1 MLKNYPYRDQD
12 AGNPGAGSPGGDN
25 SKRLAQ
31 INQEREALEMNAQ
44 AMRKY
49 NEIGKQTYSEI
60 NDLSKRFSEM
70 ASDEAFALEKSSSQL
85 RSRQDLLAAA
95 AKNERI
101 NFDLRTKAEE
111 FAGTAQEK
119 YYRGLIKRNE
129 TEAKGIQDQIQARDK
144 LNKKMGI
151 FDDLL
156 RAANKLPIVGEL
168 GVAQEA
174 LSAMETTTLKTG
186 SSIRGMGAATK
197 VFGNALR
204 QAGPAIIFAKALD
217 AMIDFSKAIT
227 QAGKE
232 LGVSRKEA
240 TEFGRQMQFAAFQ
253 SGDVLATS
261 LKLLEV
267 NSKLNAIRGT
277 AVKFTTQQLVESNRL
292 LEASVLTADAAGRF
306 SQLANIGGMS
316 IRETTKAAIAGA
328 VAAEREGGVRL
339 NLKSILEGTAAVTGQ
354 VAANLGGNPEKIAK
368 AIALAKQ
375 FGMELKNLTSTSE
388 SLLNFQSS
396 IEAELQAELF
406 TGKQINLERA
416 RLAALTGDYE
426 TLTREVNK
434 NVGSFYEFSQL
445 NVLAQKQQALAFG
458 MTADQMSEMLLKQAD
473 LATLKQR
480 ARDEDNEAL
489 LTNLEQLDVQQRLA
503 VSMEKLS
510 KIAADVLTVLMPAIE
525 GFADLIVMIAS
536 NKMLAGAVMGGLGGF
551 LVGGPY
557 GALIG
562 AVGGGAFGA
571 MSGGATVQDGV
582 APPGSGPFT
591 IKDKFGATTI
601 TAAGDGLA
609 VSPNINTQGG
619 AGGNADMGET
629 NELLKTLIK
638 TSKENKTLSF
648 NSFDAPKLDSII
660 KTTETKFS

>member
-12 AGNPGAGSPGGDN
+12 AGNPGGDN

-49 NEIGKQTYSEI
+49 NEIGKQTYNEI

-70 ASDEAFALEKSSSQL
+70 AADEAFALEKSNTQL
-85 RSRQDLLAAA
+85 RSKQDLLAAA
-95 AKNERI
+95 AKNERL
-101 NFDLRTKAEE
+101 NFDLRAKAAE
-111 FAGTAQEK
+111 FAGTAQEEQYK
-119 YYRGLIKRNE
+119 KLIKRNE
-129 TEAKGIQDQIQARDK
+129 TEAKGIQDQIQARNE

-156 RAANKLPIVGEL
+156 RAADTLPIIGDL
-168 GVAQEA
+168 GVAKEA
-174 LSAMETTTLKTG
+174 LTVMETTTLKTG
-186 SSIRGMGAATK
+186 SSIRGMGAATQ
-197 VFGNALR
+197 VFGNALK

-217 AMIDFSKAIT
+217 AMLDFSKAIT
-227 QAGKE
+227 QAGRE
-232 LGVSRKEA
+232 LGVSREEA

-277 AVKFTTQQLVESNRL
+277 AVKFTNQQLIESNRL
-292 LEASVLTADAAGRF
+292 LETEVLTADAAGRF
-306 SQLANIGGMS
+306 SQLANISGMS
-316 IRETTKAAIAGA
+316 IRETTKAAIAGT

-339 NLKSILEGTAAVTGQ
+339 NLKSILDATAKVTGQ

-368 AIALAKQ
+368 AVALAKQ
-375 FGMELKNLTSTSE
+375 FGMELQDVVSTSE

-416 RLAALTGDYE
+416 RLAALTGDYD
-426 TLTREVNK
+426 TLTKEINK

-445 NVLAQKQQALAFG
+445 NVLAQRQQAAAFG

-503 VSMEKLS
+503 VAMEKLS

-525 GFADLIVMIAS
+525 GFANLITMIAS

-571 MSGGATVQDGV
+571 MNDGIIGPGGETVV
-582 APPGSGPFT
+582 SGPEGT
-591 IKDKFGATTI
+591 IKLNKKDSMIVGTDLMGGTPTNDNNKEMI
-601 TAAGDGLA
+601 SLLRE
-609 VSPNINTQGG
+609 NIEVNR
-619 AGGNADMGET
+619 A
-629 NELLKTLIK
+629 
-638 TSKENKTLSF
+638 NKTLSF

>member
-12 AGNPGAGSPGGDN
+12 AGNPGGDN

-49 NEIGKQTYSEI
+49 NEIGKQTYNEI

-70 ASDEAFALEKSSSQL
+70 AADEAFALEKSNTQL
-85 RSRQDLLAAA
+85 RSKQDLLAAA
-95 AKNERI
+95 AKNERL
-101 NFDLRTKAEE
+101 NFDLRAKAAE
-111 FAGTAQEK
+111 FAGTAQEEQYK
-119 YYRGLIKRNE
+119 KLIKRNE
-129 TEAKGIQDQIQARDK
+129 TEAKGIQDQIQARNE

-156 RAANKLPIVGEL
+156 RASNQLPLIGEL
-168 GVAQEA
+168 NVGNEA
-174 LSAMETTTLKTG
+174 LAAMESTFIRTG
-186 SSIRGMGAATK
+186 SRAKAVGAAVNVFTK
-197 VFGNALR
+197 ALR
-204 QAGPAIIFAKALD
+204 QAGPLIIFVKAVD
-217 AMIDFSKAIT
+217 AMLDFSKAIT
-227 QAGKE
+227 QAGRE
-232 LGVSRKEA
+232 LGVSREEA

-277 AVKFTTQQLVESNRL
+277 AVKFTNQQLIESNRL
-292 LEASVLTADAAGRF
+292 LETEALTADAAGRF
-306 SQLANIGGMS
+306 SQLANISGMS
-316 IRETTKAAIAGA
+316 IRETTKAAIAGT

-339 NLKSILEGTAAVTGQ
+339 NLKSILDATAKVTGQ

-368 AIALAKQ
+368 AVALAKQ
-375 FGMELKNLTSTSE
+375 FGMELQDVVSTSE

-416 RLAALTGDYE
+416 RLAALTGDYD
-426 TLTREVNK
+426 TLTKEINK

-445 NVLAQKQQALAFG
+445 NVLAQRQQAAAFG

-503 VSMEKLS
+503 VAMEKLS

-525 GFADLIVMIAS
+525 GFANLITMIAS
-536 NKMLAGAVMGGLGGF
+536 NKILAGAVMGGLGGF
-551 LVGGPY
+551 LAGGPV

-571 MSGGATVQDGV
+571 MNDGIIGPGGETVV
-582 APPGSGPFT
+582 SGPEGT
-591 IKDKFGATTI
+591 IKLNKKDSMIVGTDLMGGTPTNDNNKEMI
-601 TAAGDGLA
+601 SLLRE
-609 VSPNINTQGG
+609 NIEVNR
-619 AGGNADMGET
+619 A
-629 NELLKTLIK
+629 
-638 TSKENKTLSF
+638 NKTLSF

>member
-12 AGNPGAGSPGGDN
+12 AGNPGGDN

-70 ASDEAFALEKSSSQL
+70 AADEAFALEKSGTQL
-85 RSRQDLLAAA
+85 RSKQDLLAAA
-95 AKNERI
+95 AKNERT
-101 NFDLRTKAEE
+101 NFDLRTKAAE

-119 YYRGLIKRNE
+119 EYKRLIKRNE
-129 TEAKGIQDQIQARDK
+129 TEAKGIQDQIQARDE

-156 RAANKLPIVGEL
+156 RAADKLPIIGDL
-168 GVAQEA
+168 GVAKEA
-174 LSAMETTTLKTG
+174 LSELETTTLKTG
-186 SSIRGMGAATK
+186 SSIKGMGAATK

-217 AMIDFSKAIT
+217 AMLDFSKAIT
-227 QAGKE
+227 QAGRE

-277 AVKFTTQQLVESNRL
+277 AVKFTNQQLIESNRL
-292 LEASVLTADAAGRF
+292 LETEVLTADAAGRF
-306 SQLANIGGMS
+306 SQLANISGMS
-316 IRETTKAAIAGA
+316 IRETTKAAIAGT

-339 NLKSILEGTAAVTGQ
+339 NLKSILDATAKVTGQ

-368 AIALAKQ
+368 AVALAKQ
-375 FGMELKNLTSTSE
+375 FGIELQDVVSTSE

-416 RLAALTGDYE
+416 RLAALTGDYD
-426 TLTREVNK
+426 TLTKEINK

-445 NVLAQKQQALAFG
+445 NVLAQRQQAAAFG

-503 VSMEKLS
+503 VAMEKLS

-525 GFADLIVMIAS
+525 GFANLITMIAS

-571 MSGGATVQDGV
+571 MNDGIIGPGGETVV
-582 APPGSGPFT
+582 SGPEGT
-591 IKDKFGATTI
+591 IKLNKKDSMIVGTDLMGGTPTNDNNKEMI
-601 TAAGDGLA
+601 SLLRE
-609 VSPNINTQGG
+609 NIEVNR
-619 AGGNADMGET
+619 A
-629 NELLKTLIK
+629 
-638 TSKENKTLSF
+638 NKTLSF

>member
-12 AGNPGAGSPGGDN
+12 AGNPGGDN

-49 NEIGKQTYSEI
+49 NKIGKQTYSEI

-70 ASDEAFALEKSSSQL
+70 AADEAFALEKSNTQL
-85 RSRQDLLAAA
+85 RSKQDLLAAA
-95 AKNERI
+95 AKNERL
-101 NFDLRTKAEE
+101 NFDLRAKAAE
-111 FAGTAQEK
+111 FAGTAQEEQYK
-119 YYRGLIKRNE
+119 KLIKRNE
-129 TEAKGIQDQIQARDK
+129 TEAKGIQDQIQARNE

-156 RAANKLPIVGEL
+156 RAADTLPIIGDL
-168 GVAQEA
+168 GVAKEA
-174 LSAMETTTLKTG
+174 LTVMETTTLKTG
-186 SSIRGMGAATK
+186 SSIRGMGAATQ
-197 VFGNALR
+197 VFGNALK

-217 AMIDFSKAIT
+217 AMLDFSKAIT
-227 QAGKE
+227 QAGRE
-232 LGVSRKEA
+232 LGVSREEA

-277 AVKFTTQQLVESNRL
+277 AVKFTNQQLIESNRL
-292 LEASVLTADAAGRF
+292 LETEVLTADAAGRF
-306 SQLANIGGMS
+306 SQLANISGMS
-316 IRETTKAAIAGA
+316 IRETTKAAIAGT

-339 NLKSILEGTAAVTGQ
+339 NLKSILDATAKVTGQ

-368 AIALAKQ
+368 AVALAKQ
-375 FGMELKNLTSTSE
+375 FGMELQDVVSTSE

-416 RLAALTGDYE
+416 RLAALTGDYD
-426 TLTREVNK
+426 TLTKEINK

-445 NVLAQKQQALAFG
+445 NVLAQKQQAAAFG

-503 VSMEKLS
+503 VAMEKLS

-525 GFADLIVMIAS
+525 GFANLITMIAS

-551 LVGGPY
+551 LAGGPV

-571 MSGGATVQDGV
+571 MNDGIIGPGGETVV
-582 APPGSGPFT
+582 SGPEGT
-591 IKDKFGATTI
+591 IKLNKKDSMIVGTDLMGGTPTNDNNKEMI
-601 TAAGDGLA
+601 SLLRE
-609 VSPNINTQGG
+609 NIEVNR
-619 AGGNADMGET
+619 A
-629 NELLKTLIK
+629 
-638 TSKENKTLSF
+638 NKTLSF

>member
-12 AGNPGAGSPGGDN
+12 AGNPGGDN

-49 NEIGKQTYSEI
+49 NEIGKQTYNEI

-70 ASDEAFALEKSSSQL
+70 AADEAFALEKSSTQL
-85 RSRQDLLAAA
+85 RSKQDLLAAA

-101 NFDLRTKAEE
+101 NFDLRAKAAE
-111 FAGTAQEK
+111 FAGTAQEEQYK
-119 YYRGLIKRNE
+119 KLIKRNE
-129 TEAKGIQDQIQARDK
+129 TEAKGIQDQIQARNE

-156 RAANKLPIVGEL
+156 RASNQLPLIGEL
-168 GVAQEA
+168 NVGNEA
-174 LSAMETTTLKTG
+174 LAAMESAFIRTG
-186 SSIRGMGAATK
+186 SRAKAVGAAVNVFTK
-197 VFGNALR
+197 ALR
-204 QAGPAIIFAKALD
+204 QAGPLIIVVKAVD
-217 AMIDFSKAIT
+217 AMLDFSKAIT
-227 QAGKE
+227 QAGRE
-232 LGVSRKEA
+232 LGVSREEA

-277 AVKFTTQQLVESNRL
+277 AVKFTNQQLIESNRL
-292 LEASVLTADAAGRF
+292 LETEVLTADAAGRF
-306 SQLANIGGMS
+306 SQLANISGMS
-316 IRETTKAAIAGA
+316 IRETTKAAIAGT

-339 NLKSILEGTAAVTGQ
+339 NLKSILDATAKVTGQ

-368 AIALAKQ
+368 AVALAKQ
-375 FGMELKNLTSTSE
+375 FGMELQDVVSTSE

-416 RLAALTGDYE
+416 RLAALTGDYD
-426 TLTREVNK
+426 TLTKEINK

-445 NVLAQKQQALAFG
+445 NVLAQRQQAAAFG

-503 VSMEKLS
+503 VAMEKLS

-525 GFADLIVMIAS
+525 GFANLITMIAS

-571 MSGGATVQDGV
+571 MNDGIIGPGGETVV
-582 APPGSGPFT
+582 SGPEGT
-591 IKDKFGATTI
+591 IKLNKKDSMIVGTDLMGGTPTNDNNKEMI
-601 TAAGDGLA
+601 SLLRE
-609 VSPNINTQGG
+609 NIEVNR
-619 AGGNADMGET
+619 A
-629 NELLKTLIK
+629 
-638 TSKENKTLSF
+638 NKTLSF

>member
-12 AGNPGAGSPGGDN
+12 AGNPGGDN

-31 INQEREALEMNAQ
+31 INKEREALEMNAQ

-49 NEIGKQTYSEI
+49 NAIGKQTYSEI

-70 ASDEAFALEKSSSQL
+70 AADEAFALEKSNTQL
-85 RSRQDLLAAA
+85 RSKQDLLAAA
-95 AKNERI
+95 AKNERL
-101 NFDLRTKAEE
+101 NFDLRTKLAE
-111 FAGTAQEK
+111 FAGTDQEK
-119 YYRGLIKRNE
+119 EYKRLIKRNE
-129 TEAKGIQDQIQARDK
+129 TEAKGIQDQIQARDQ

-156 RAANKLPIVGEL
+156 RASNQLPLIGEL
-168 GVAQEA
+168 NVGNEA
-174 LSAMETTTLKTG
+174 LAAMESTFIRTG
-186 SSIRGMGAATK
+186 SRAKAVGAAVNVFTK
-197 VFGNALR
+197 ALR
-204 QAGPAIIFAKALD
+204 QAGPLIIFVKAVD
-217 AMIDFSKAIT
+217 AMLDFSKAIT
-227 QAGKE
+227 QAGRE
-232 LGVSRKEA
+232 LGVSREEA

-277 AVKFTTQQLVESNRL
+277 AVKFTNQQLIESNRL
-292 LEASVLTADAAGRF
+292 LETEVLTADAAGRF
-306 SQLANIGGMS
+306 SQLANISGMS
-316 IRETTKAAIAGA
+316 IRETTKAAIAGT

-339 NLKSILEGTAAVTGQ
+339 NLKSILDATAKVTGQ

-368 AIALAKQ
+368 AVALAKQ
-375 FGMELKNLTSTSE
+375 FGMELQDVVSTSE

-416 RLAALTGDYE
+416 RLAALTGDYD
-426 TLTREVNK
+426 TLTKEINK

-445 NVLAQKQQALAFG
+445 NVLAQKQQAAAFG

-503 VSMEKLS
+503 VAMEKLS

-525 GFADLIVMIAS
+525 GFANLITMIAS

-551 LVGGPY
+551 LAGGPV

-571 MSGGATVQDGV
+571 MNDGIIGPGGETVV
-582 APPGSGPFT
+582 SGPEGT
-591 IKDKFGATTI
+591 IKLNKKDSMIVGTDLMGGTPTNDNNKEMI
-601 TAAGDGLA
+601 SLLRE
-609 VSPNINTQGG
+609 NIEVNR
-619 AGGNADMGET
+619 A
-629 NELLKTLIK
+629 
-638 TSKENKTLSF
+638 NKTLSF

>member
-12 AGNPGAGSPGGDN
+12 AGNPGGDN

-31 INQEREALEMNAQ
+31 INKEREALEMNAQ

-70 ASDEAFALEKSSSQL
+70 ASDEAFALEKSNTQL
-85 RSRQDLLAAA
+85 RSKQDLLAAA
-95 AKNERI
+95 AKNERM
-101 NFDLRTKAEE
+101 NFDLRTKLAE
-111 FAGTAQEK
+111 FAGTDQEK
-119 YYRGLIKRNE
+119 EYKRLIKRNE
-129 TEAKGIQDQIQARDK
+129 TEAKGIQDQIQGRNE

-156 RAANKLPIVGEL
+156 RASNQIPIIGEL
-168 GVAQEA
+168 NVGNEA
-174 LSAMETTTLKTG
+174 LAAMESTFIRTG
-186 SSIRGMGAATK
+186 SRAKAVGASVK
-197 VFGNALR
+197 VFTKALR
-204 QAGPAIIFAKALD
+204 QAGPLIIFAKALD
-217 AMIDFSKAIT
+217 AMLDFSKAIT
-227 QAGKE
+227 QAGRE

-277 AVKFTTQQLVESNRL
+277 AVKFTNQQLIESNRL
-292 LEASVLTADAAGRF
+292 LETEVLTADAAGRF
-306 SQLANIGGMS
+306 SQLANISGMS
-316 IRETTKAAIAGA
+316 IRETTKAAIAGT

-339 NLKSILEGTAAVTGQ
+339 NLKSILDATAKVTGQ

-368 AIALAKQ
+368 AVALAKQ
-375 FGMELKNLTSTSE
+375 FGMELQDVVSTSE

-416 RLAALTGDYE
+416 RLAALTGDYD
-426 TLTREVNK
+426 TLTKEINK

-445 NVLAQKQQALAFG
+445 NVLAQRQQAAAFG
-458 MTADQMSEMLLKQAD
+458 MSADQMSEMLLKQAD

-525 GFADLIVMIAS
+525 GFANLITMIAS
-536 NKMLAGAVMGGLGGF
+536 NKILAGAVMGGLGGF
-551 LVGGPY
+551 LAGGPV

-571 MSGGATVQDGV
+571 MNDGIIGPGGETVV
-582 APPGSGPFT
+582 SGPEGT
-591 IKDKFGATTI
+591 IKLNKKDSMIVGTDLMGGTPTNDNNKEMI
-601 TAAGDGLA
+601 SLLRE
-609 VSPNINTQGG
+609 NIEVNR
-619 AGGNADMGET
+619 A
-629 NELLKTLIK
+629 
-638 TSKENKTLSF
+638 NKTLSF

-660 KTTETKFS
+660 KTTGTKYS